1 MLPKIEL
8 FIFDLDGTLIDSTRD
23 IANAVNHTLA
33 HLGEPVLP
41 EAVISDNVGEG
52 VLELLR
58 GCLVENHR
66 KRVDEAVAV
75 FRSYYGAHLL
85 ESTRLMP
92 GVREALDHFAGRP
105 MAVLTNKPER
115 YVGPILEGLGVAA
128 HFGVAIGGDGHVV
141 PKPAAAPVHEILSR
155 YRAERSR
162 TVMVG
167 DSPVD
172 VETGRLG
179 GVLTCAF
186 TGGFRLR
193 EELEAAAP
201 DFMIDRMEQ
210 LKDLFR

>member
-1 MLPKIEL
+1 MKHKIDL

-33 HLGEPVLP
+33 HLGEPELP

-66 KRVDEAVAV
+66 DRVDEAVAV
-75 FRSYYGAHLL
+75 FRSYYGEHLL

-92 GVREALDHFAGRP
+92 GVRAALKHFAGKP

-115 YVGPILEGLGVAA
+115 YILPILEGLGVAA
-128 HFGVAIGGDGHVV
+128 HFGIAIGGDGQVV
-141 PKPAAAPVHEILSR
+141 PKPAAAPVHEIVRRFGANPRGTL
-155 YRAERSR
+155 
-162 TVMVG
+162 MVG

-172 VETGRLG
+172 IQTGRLG

-186 TGGFRLR
+186 TGGFRPR
-193 EELEAAAP
+193 EELRAAGP
-201 DFMIDRMEQ
+201 DFMVDRMVQ
-210 LKDLFR
+210 LRDLFR